1 MTDPL
6 RIQGEHLQTLAA
18 VRNRGKTVQAGRDR
32 ADNQND
38 LQLKKACSDFES
50 LFIYQL
56 FQEMR
61 KTVSKSGF
69 ISEGQSGPMVNAMMD
84 MQMSK
89 ELAEQKGIGLA
100 PVLYDQLK
108 NYAKAAGP

>member
-1 MTDPL
+1 MTDSL
-6 RIQGEHLQTLAA
+6 KIQGEFLQTLAP
-18 VRNRGKTVQAGRDR
+18 RGNPVQASRDH
-32 ADNQND
+32 ADKQKD

-50 LFIYQL
+50 LFVYQL

-84 MQMSK
+84 MELSK

-100 PVLYDQLK
+100 QVMYDQLK
-108 NYAKAAGP
+108 NYTKAAGL